1 MEKSFKI
8 NLEGKLLPFVTGSNI
23 VLERYI
29 LKLTEKK
36 RNVPY
41 LIRHVK
47 CLALLFSYHAYN

>member
-8 NLEGKLLPFVTGSNI
+8 NLEGKLLPLVMRSKI
-23 VLERYI
+23 VLERHI

-36 RNVPY
+36 TNVPY
-41 LIRHVK
+41 LIRHIK